1 MKTQLK
7 TDITI
12 EKLCEGFVYNEFE
25 EKGLF
30 GLNGKLV
37 IQPEYQRNYIYND
50 GKRDVAVIESLL
62 SGYPIGLIYF
72 NKNGDMYEVLD
83 GQQRITS
90 IGRFIT
96 NKFAVKVNGYE
107 RNFDTLDKDIQTQ
120 LLNTPL
126 TIYICEGSEKE
137 IKEWFQTINIVGV
150 PLNEQELLNAVYS
163 GQFVNLCREEF
174 SNSQNSKIQMWE
186 SYISGNVKRQDFLH
200 AALNWVSKGNISDYM
215 ARHRNDDNINEIKK
229 YFDSVIDWIDRTF
242 KSVDSSMCGLDWG
255 RIYEEYHKNSYDINR
270 LETRVNELLADWR
283 VTDKKGIYEFVLAE
297 AVSKEENPELRKL
310 LNIRIF
316 DKSVIKTVYSKQTQ
330 VAKEKGCSNC
340 PMCVEA
346 NGVNKNRI
354 YEEKEMDADHATAWS
369 KGGATDK
376 SNCVMLCKTHNR
388 MKGNR

>member
-1 MKTQLK
+1 MKTDLK

-62 SGYPIGLIYF
+62 AGYPIGLIYF
-72 NKNGDMYEVLD
+72 NKNGDMFEVLD

-90 IGRFIT
+90 IGRFVT

-107 RNFDTLDKDIQTQ
+107 RNFDSLDKDIQQ
-120 LLNTPL
+120 RLLQTAL
-126 TIYICEGSEKE
+126 TIYICEGTEKE

-163 GQFVNLCREEF
+163 GQFVNKAREEF
-174 SNSQNSKIQMWE
+174 SNSQNSNIQKWE
-186 SYISGNVKRQDFLH
+186 CYISGNVKRQDFLH
-200 AALNWVSKGNISDYM
+200 TALDWVSKGNISDYM

-229 YFDSVIDWIDRTF
+229 YFESVIDWIDRTF
-242 KSVDSSMCGLDWG
+242 KSVDSTMCGLDWG
-255 RIYEEYHKNSYDINR
+255 RLYETYHKSSYDIN
-270 LETRVNELLADWR
+270 LLDTRIQELLADWQ
-283 VTDKKGIYEFVLAE
+283 VTDKKGIYEYVLSGE
-297 AVSKEENPELRKL
+297 ALEKRPL
-310 LNIRIF
+310 LNIRLF
-316 DKSVIKTVYSKQTQ
+316 DKSVIKSVYTKQTQ
-330 VAKEKGCSNC
+330 DAKANGCSNC
-340 PMCVEA
+340 PMCAQAGGA
-346 NGVNKNRI
+346 NKARI

-369 KGGATDK
+369 RGGATDI

-388 MKGNR
+388 SKGNR